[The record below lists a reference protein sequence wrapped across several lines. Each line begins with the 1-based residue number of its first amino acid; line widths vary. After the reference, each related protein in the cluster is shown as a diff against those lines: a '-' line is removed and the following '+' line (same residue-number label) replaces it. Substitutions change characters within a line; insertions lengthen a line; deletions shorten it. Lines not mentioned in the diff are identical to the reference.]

1 MAFLGLRY
9 GRARVGW
16 PGVACDEC
24 GICHSMF
31 GFADY
36 LLLFKWNKFIWPCL
50 QQSWQQ
56 DTSIEHLVSTALLL
70 HNAGEALIT

>member
-1 MAFLGLRY
+1 
-9 GRARVGW
+9 
-16 PGVACDEC
+16 
-24 GICHSMF
+24 MF

-56 DTSIEHLVSTALLL
+56 DTSIEHLVSAALLL